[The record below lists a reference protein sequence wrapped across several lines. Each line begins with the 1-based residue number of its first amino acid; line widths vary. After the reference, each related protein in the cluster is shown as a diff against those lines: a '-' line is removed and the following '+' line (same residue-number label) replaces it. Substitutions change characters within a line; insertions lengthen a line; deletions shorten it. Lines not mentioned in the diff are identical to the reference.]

1 MEVRPID
8 RNQPVV
14 DQIGRPKQNLQIFCD
29 QVKKAIDYFTIPE
42 LTISS
47 LDDLPAPSG
56 GVITIPNDTCLNIA
70 GHINLQ
76 GNRIICSGV
85 CVIKGSNAE
94 TASITSSLSSG
105 AMIYSESILQLRDIT
120 LSTSASAYC
129 VEIDGT
135 GDPLAVADWFG
146 VNFTGGKAAKLTT
159 LGNVIIVLMGML
171 SPDNGIEFY
180 GTFGTIA
187 LTETLFSI
195 SGSGKTALKFDAG
208 VTISRRIRVSFS
220 AFVVSSSAVGID
232 VPLSVTI
239 PDDTYIL
246 FFCNFAG
253 GATYTSGYTYTSLK
267 SRWYENR
274 GINNTYRAGE
284 YYVENN
290 ATATV
295 IGGSGTYVKMAGT
308 TTALAANS
316 GFSHASNR
324 LTCTSIV
331 SKLYDI
337 KAVITFTS
345 TVGNVIA
352 FKIYKNGTE
361 ILGSKV
367 RATANAAGRE
377 ENVGCFGFTELGLN
391 DYIEIWVTN
400 ETAANN
406 VVGVDYS
413 LLVTEK

>member
-1 MEVRPID
+1 MGVRPID
-8 RNQPVV
+8 RNQAVV
-14 DQIGRPKQNLQIFCD
+14 DSKGRPTQNLQIFCD

-56 GVITIPNDTCLNIA
+56 GVITIANDICLNIVS
-70 GHINLQ
+70 HINLQ
-76 GNRIICSGV
+76 GNRIVCSGI

-94 TASITSSLSSG
+94 TASITSSLASG

-120 LSTSASAYC
+120 LSTGSGAYC
-129 VEIDGT
+129 VEVDGT
-135 GDPLAVADWFG
+135 GNPDAVADWFA
-146 VNFTGGKAAKLTT
+146 VNFTGGKSAKLTS
-159 LGNVIIVLMGML
+159 LGNVICILMGML

-187 LTETLFSI
+187 YSETILSL
-195 SGSGKTALKFDAG
+195 SGAGKTAIKFDAS
-208 VTISRRIRVSFS
+208 VVITRRVRFSFC

-232 VPLSVTI
+232 MPLTVTI

-253 GATYTSGYTYTSLK
+253 GGTYTSGYTYTSLK

-274 GINNTYRAGE
+274 GISNTYRAAE

-290 ATATV
+290 ATATI
-295 IGGSGTYVKMAGT
+295 IGGAGTYVKLAGT

-316 GFSHASNR
+316 GFSHTNNR
-324 LTCTSIV
+324 LTCTSVV
-331 SKLYDI
+331 SKLYSV
-337 KAVITFTS
+337 KAIVTFTS
-345 TVGNVIA
+345 TAGNIIA
-352 FKIYKNGTE
+352 IKIYKNGSE

-367 RATANAAGRE
+367 RTTANAAGRE
-377 ENVGCFGFTELGLN
+377 ENVSSFGFTELALN
-391 DYIEIWVTN
+391 DYVEIWVTN